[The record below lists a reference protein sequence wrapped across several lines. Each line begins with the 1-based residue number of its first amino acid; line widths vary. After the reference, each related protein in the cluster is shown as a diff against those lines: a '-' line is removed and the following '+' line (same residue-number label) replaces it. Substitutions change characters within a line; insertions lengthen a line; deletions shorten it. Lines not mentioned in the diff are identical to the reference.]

1 MADTDITKATA
12 TTETASK
19 MEGTASENEYGS
31 SNTNDYSQ
39 NITDQY
45 TQFVQDYD
53 AATEAAVQNATSQ
66 LERIRAV
73 GERTAEENAQMAKQD
88 SEELRRTRRAMEQ
101 NEGNRQRIGESQ
113 YGVAENAYDQQMAVI
128 ESVKNKLR
136 TDTARQVADLRAQG
150 DYASA
155 NAALETAQAQFRQ
168 LYEEGLRVSGNLRS
182 NYEYQ
187 TELQREDEAIAR
199 EQDSEE
205 LDWKRSMG
213 EFMLKH
219 GVMPTDEILA
229 ALGIDSSA
237 AQLYINAVSS
247 GYYSGGSG
255 SGSSGGTT
263 YKSSQE
269 ILDDLTGDLPDLSD
283 ENEEPDGLPF
293 GLYSDYNKDI
303 AERALAKAAAGDLV
317 SAWGILTDNAAY
329 LSEANYGLLVERAAE
344 KYDTYIDNYYKGYT
358 GGGSANN
365 YGAGTY
371 PIAGSSSSSSGSS
384 SSTSKSSGT
393 SSKSSTS
400 GSSSGS
406 TSTIVKPSASK
417 TTTTTTTTTTG
428 TGGGGGGG
436 KVLATTR

>member
-45 TQFVQDYD
+45 AQFVQDYD

-73 GERTAEENAQMAKQD
+73 GERTAEENAQLAKQD

-247 GYYSGGSG
+247 GYYSGGS
-255 SGSSGGTT
+255 SGSSR
-263 YKSSQE
+263 SS
-269 ILDDLTGDLPDLSD
+269 
-283 ENEEPDGLPF
+283 
-293 GLYSDYNKDI
+293 
-303 AERALAKAAAGDLV
+303 
-317 SAWGILTDNAAY
+317 
-329 LSEANYGLLVERAAE
+329 
-344 KYDTYIDNYYKGYT
+344 
-358 GGGSANN
+358 
-365 YGAGTY
+365 
-371 PIAGSSSSSSGSS
+371 GSSSSSS
-384 SSTSKSSGT
+384 
-393 SSKSSTS
+393 SSKTAAA
-400 GSSSGS
+400 
-406 TSTIVKPSASK
+406 TP
-417 TTTTTTTTTTG
+417 TTTTPTTG
-428 TGGGGGGG
+428 STGTTQKAWSNADASVINSYIKSGQYANAYSYLNQSYSAGNFSQQNATSLYNKIQSAAKAAATAAKASGLSNKKTSSTAST
-436 KVLATTR
+436 KVSAKSIASTK